1 MENDTELKSDIE
13 KTSIKHKVFLYVN
26 PLTGK
31 HASLNIKTKILAVF
45 NNELIGRQYETIS
58 DTLRKMVGYYVE
70 WDEMI
75 DICNKETGGLYEIYL
90 SFDY

>member
-1 MENDTELKSDIE
+1 MESDTELKPDIQIP
-13 KTSIKHKVFLYVN
+13 SIKHKVFLYVN

-31 HASLNIKTKILAVF
+31 HASLNKTTKILAVF

>member
-1 MENDTELKSDIE
+1 MEIDTEQQTDIE
-13 KTSIKHKVFLYVN
+13 KSSIKQQVFLYAN

-31 HASLNIKTKILAVF
+31 HASLNNNIKILAVF

-58 DTLRKMVGYYVE
+58 DTLRNMVGYYVQ

-75 DICNKETGGLYEIYL
+75 DICNKETGGLYELYI